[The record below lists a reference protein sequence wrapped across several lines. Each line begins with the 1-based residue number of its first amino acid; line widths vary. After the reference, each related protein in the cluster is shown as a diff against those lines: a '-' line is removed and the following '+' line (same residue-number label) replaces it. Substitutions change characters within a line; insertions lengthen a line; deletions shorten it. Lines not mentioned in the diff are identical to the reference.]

1 MPLVPSS
8 GNQADT
14 FSFQLRITSD
24 LLLNKVMGFHIAM
37 NLFDTDLP
45 GADVD
50 SLKGMAGVF
59 LLIRQC
65 ISVIDLLYFFSLLCI
80 I

>member
-1 MPLVPSS
+1 
-8 GNQADT
+8 
-14 FSFQLRITSD
+14 
-24 LLLNKVMGFHIAM
+24 MGFHITM

-45 GADVD
+45 GVDVD
-50 SLKGMAGVF
+50 NLKGMAGVF